1 MHVGNGRFA
10 MHLGGGGQRSDS
22 YQTPEGE
29 VDNSQSRSGFV
40 NVGGGWTGERQ
51 YAGVS
56 YGYDDTRYGVPV
68 IEEGAITLTPRR
80 HAFSARAG
88 GQGLTGVLSSYRGTI
103 GVRRYAHEEIEGP
116 EVNTRFENN
125 TVELRRAAVAPAVAA
140 ASRGRSAA
148 GSWIASSAPK
158 ARKRCRR
165 RSISGPSPGS
175 STKSSPGRTSRCS
188 SAAASTTRPS
198 GPAGRFPI
206 ASFTEYSTSIGA
218 LYRPQ
223 EASDNLVVAVSI
235 ARAARNPA
243 LEEMYFFGNHA
254 GNLTFE
260 IGNPDLNSEK
270 ALGFDLSVRG
280 RSSRM
285 QTSVTVFRN
294 RVDDFIFRNPL
305 SDEEFA
311 ARADE
316 FAARFGIEPDDLPEG
331 EFPYVE
337 FVGTDATMWGAEAH
351 ADITLT
357 ERFGAELTYDFVR
370 GSRDVDGEP
379 LPRIPPQRLTAGLR
393 YTQGPL
399 QVGGSVTAAGR
410 QDRVYGDE
418 TETAAYG
425 LLRLYATYSLQTTR
439 SVQTVTARL
448 DNATNTLYRN
458 HLNFIKDLVPEMGRA
473 FRLVYSVRF

>member
-1 MHVGNGRFA
+1 MHVGNGRVA
-10 MHLGGGGQRSDS
+10 MHFGGGGQRSDS

-29 VDNSQSRSGFV
+29 VDNSQSRSGFA

-88 GQGLTGVLSSYRGTI
+88 GQGLTGFLSSYRGTI
-103 GVRRYAHEEIEGP
+103 GVRRYAHEELEGP

-125 TVELRRAAVAPAVAA
+125 TVELEGLLSHRPLSRFSGSFGGWLLDRKFSAEGEEALSPPVDQRAVAGFFYEELTWPHFTMQFG
-140 ASRGRSAA
+140 GRVDHTTF
-148 GSWIASSAPK
+148 K
-158 ARKRCRR
+158 
-165 RSISGPSPGS
+165 PGG
-175 STKSSPGRTSRCS
+175 TLPDRE
-188 SAAASTTRPS
+188 
-198 GPAGRFPI
+198 
-206 ASFTEYSTSIGA
+206 FTEYSTSIGG

-270 ALGFDLSVRG
+270 ALGFDVSVRG
-280 RSSRM
+280 RSSRL
-285 QTSVTVFRN
+285 QTSITFFRN

-316 FAARFGIEPDDLPEG
+316 FAARFGIDPDDLPEG

-337 FVGTDATMWGAEAH
+337 FIGTDATMWGAEAH

-357 ERFGAELTYDFVR
+357 ERFGTELTYDFVR

-399 QVGGSVTAAGR
+399 QVGGSVTAAGK